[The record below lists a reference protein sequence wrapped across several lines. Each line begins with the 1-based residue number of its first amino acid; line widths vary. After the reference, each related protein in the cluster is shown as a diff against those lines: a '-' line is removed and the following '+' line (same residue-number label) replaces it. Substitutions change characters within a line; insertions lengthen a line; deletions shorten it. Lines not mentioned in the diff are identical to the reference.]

1 MKTNSVVASKGAH
14 LQGEQKQHHLVLT
27 FTPRSNGCKIRV
39 RCRCMAEYRNVS
51 LHYYNYDWL
60 ADVETIEE
68 IKQIYE
74 AHLKTD
80 PHMMGD
86 DPYL

>member
-1 MKTNSVVASKGAH
+1 MTTESIIDAQGH

-27 FTPRSNGCKIRV
+27 FTPNSNGRKIRV

-51 LHYYNYDWL
+51 LRYFNYDWL
-60 ADVETIEE
+60 ADVETLEE
-68 IKQIYE
+68 VKQIYH

-80 PHMMGD
+80 P
-86 DPYL
+86 YLR